1 MSGINLADKIVL
13 ITGAARRVG
22 RALALSVAQAGA
34 TVIIHHSRSPTEA
47 EEVRAE
53 IDSLGSKAYILRADL
68 SEPTQ
73 VASLIPQ
80 ALVYGPLYAL
90 INSAAIF
97 EPLTISSTDISAW
110 ERHLAI
116 NLTAPFLLSQ
126 AFFTNLAPGNEGR
139 IINILDWR
147 ALRPSSDHLPY
158 TISKAALAALTRSM
172 AVALAPR
179 ITVNGLAFGAI
190 LPPNDGAELK
200 GIIDNVPANR
210 WANLD
215 EVGQALI
222 FLLTGPS
229 YITGEILHVD
239 GGRHLI

>member
-53 IDSLGSKAYILRADL
+53 IDSMGSKAYILRADL

-110 ERHLAI
+110 ERHLAV

-190 LPPNDGAELK
+190 LPPSDSTELK
-200 GIIDNVPANR
+200 GIFDNVPANR
-210 WANLD
+210 WANPD

>member
-1 MSGINLADKIVL
+1 M
-13 ITGAARRVG
+13 
-22 RALALSVAQAGA
+22 
-34 TVIIHHSRSPTEA
+34 
-47 EEVRAE
+47 
-53 IDSLGSKAYILRADL
+53 
-68 SEPTQ
+68 
-73 VASLIPQ
+73 
-80 ALVYGPLYAL
+80 
-90 INSAAIF
+90 
-97 EPLTISSTDISAW
+97 TISSTDISAW
-110 ERHLAI
+110 ERHLAV

-126 AFFTNLAPGNEGR
+126 AFFKNLAPGNEGR

-190 LPPNDGAELK
+190 LPPSDGAELK